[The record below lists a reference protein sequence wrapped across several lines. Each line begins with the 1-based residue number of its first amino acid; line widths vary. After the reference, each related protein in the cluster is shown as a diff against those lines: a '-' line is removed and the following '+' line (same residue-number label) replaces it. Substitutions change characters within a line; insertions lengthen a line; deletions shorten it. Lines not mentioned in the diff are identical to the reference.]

1 MRKAGELLKSILNK
15 AKSMDTAYAEAL
27 TPNVATS
34 TVGTLGAMGRG
45 MPLHEIRNSL
55 PRMGDEGL
63 RGVLPEERNKLDLAY
78 EGALY
83 ASNIGSRY
91 ALPLGGVVAGA
102 VGLQRSLAGLYDLA
116 SNTPVLPQDQTN
128 APVGY

>member
-1 MRKAGELLKSILNK
+1 MRKAGELLKSIINK

-34 TVGTLGAMGRG
+34 TIGTLGAMGRG

-63 RGVLPEERNKLDLAY
+63 RLVLPEERNKLDLAY
-78 EGALY
+78 ESALY

-91 ALPLGGVVAGA
+91 ALPAGA
-102 VGLQRSLAGLYDLA
+102 GVGLISGIGGLM
-116 SNTPVLPQDQTN
+116 NQPGDQTN
-128 APVGY
+128 PPVGY